1 MKKGAN
7 MNSFIISLNAILPI
21 FIIMFLGVVLRK
33 TGLLPESVAKSLNK
47 LTFQLL
53 LPMSLFKSIA
63 GSDFRAAVDTRFLLS
78 CVGLILL
85 VYGCAWLLVC
95 TFVKDNSRRG
105 ALIHGA
111 FRSNYIILGMPV
123 VESLFGADQVAPA
136 AVVTAVA
143 IPVFNVLAVFTLE
156 YFRGGTPSFRAILR
170 GISRNS
176 LIWGCVLGLAAA
188 LLPIELPTILM
199 SPVKQLAGA
208 ATPVALLALG
218 ASLKADSF
226 KAGKGL
232 LLAGAALRLV
242 MTPVIGLGI
251 GILLGFRGVQLG
263 VMLALFASPTAVSS
277 YTMAQQ
283 MNADADLAGALVVV
297 TSAVS
302 CVTMFLWSFS
312 LMELGLL

>member
-1 MKKGAN
+1 
-7 MNSFIISLNAILPI
+7 MNSFIISVNAILPI
-21 FIIMFLGVVLRK
+21 FMIMFLGVLLRR
-33 TGLLPESVAKSLNK
+33 LNILPEHLAQALNK
-47 LTFQLL
+47 LTFKLL

-63 GSDFRAAVDTRFLLS
+63 GSDFRASVDTRFLLS

-85 VYGCAWLLVC
+85 VYATAWVVVRAC
-95 TFVKDNSRRG
+95 VKDNARRG
-105 ALIHGA
+105 ALIHGT

-123 VESLFGADQVAPA
+123 VEALFGADQVASA

-156 YFRGGTPSFRAILR
+156 YFRGGTPSFKAILK

-188 LLPIELPTILM
+188 LLPVELPTLILT
-199 SPVKQLAGA
+199 PVKQLAGA
-208 ATPVALLALG
+208 ATPIALLALG
-218 ASLKADSF
+218 ASLKADTF
-226 KAGKGL
+226 KAGKGM
-232 LLAGAALRLV
+232 LLAGVALRLV
-242 MTPVIGLGI
+242 MAPVIGLGL

-283 MNADADLAGALVVV
+283 MGADADLAGGLVVA

-302 CVTMFLWSFS
+302 CLTMFLWSFS
-312 LMELGLL
+312 LMELGLM

>member
-1 MKKGAN
+1 
-7 MNSFIISLNAILPI
+7 
-21 FIIMFLGVVLRK
+21 
-33 TGLLPESVAKSLNK
+33 
-47 LTFQLL
+47 
-53 LPMSLFKSIA
+53 MSLFKSIA
-63 GSDFRAAVDTRFLLS
+63 ASDFRASVDMKFLL
-78 CVGLILL
+78 
-85 VYGCAWLLVC
+85 GCAGLVLVVYS
-95 TFVKDNSRRG
+95 TAWVVVSAFVKDNARRG

-123 VESLFGADQVAPA
+123 VEALFGADQVASA

-143 IPVFNVLAVFTLE
+143 IPMFNVLAVFTLE
-156 YFRGGTPSFRAILR
+156 YFRGGTPSFKAILK

-188 LLPIELPTILM
+188 LLPVEMPTLIL

-208 ATPVALLALG
+208 ATPIALLALG
-218 ASLKADSF
+218 ASLKADTF
-226 KAGKGL
+226 KAGKGM
-232 LLAGAALRLV
+232 LLAGVALRLV
-242 MTPVIGLGI
+242 MAPVIGLGL

-283 MNADADLAGALVVV
+283 MGADADLAGGLVVA

-302 CVTMFLWSFS
+302 CLTMFLWSFS
-312 LMELGLL
+312 LMELGLM